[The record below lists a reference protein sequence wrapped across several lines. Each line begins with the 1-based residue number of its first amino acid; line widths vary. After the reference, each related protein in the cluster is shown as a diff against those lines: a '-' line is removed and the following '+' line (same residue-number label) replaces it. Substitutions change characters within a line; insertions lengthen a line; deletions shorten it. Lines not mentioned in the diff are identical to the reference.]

1 MKSTD
6 ILEGMLRAEKSDR
19 LSPSQVGLIII
30 GVDDVSLGA
39 WEDWGFWESWS
50 CVYELLLGSAIKQAL
65 NSRKKQQLK
74 KNSPHEKYD
83 SRGAVGQLAE
93 LVV

>member
-1 MKSTD
+1 MVESKCSWRVLSWRKIKEENE
-6 ILEGMLRAEKSDR
+6 ILLR
-19 LSPSQVGLIII
+19 
-30 GVDDVSLGA
+30 
-39 WEDWGFWESWS
+39 
-50 CVYELLLGSAIKQAL
+50 SAMKQAL

-83 SRGAVGQLAE
+83 SRGAVSQLAE